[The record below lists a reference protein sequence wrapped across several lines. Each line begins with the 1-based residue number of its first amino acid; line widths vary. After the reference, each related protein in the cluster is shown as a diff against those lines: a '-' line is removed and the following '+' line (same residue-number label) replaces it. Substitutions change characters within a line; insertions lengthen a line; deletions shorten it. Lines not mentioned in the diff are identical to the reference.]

1 MPSAPDI
8 KSDDYYEVLGVDRGA
23 SDQEISRAYRK
34 LALKH
39 HPDRNPD
46 DTEAAEESF
55 KRIAEA
61 YEVLHDADKRRVYD
75 QVGKG
80 GISGGSSGGG
90 PAGSGVSFQHADEVF
105 KAFFGAG
112 DPFSGFGSD
121 DVFGARGRSSGS
133 SGGPF
138 HPFGGSSSG
147 GSPFANGS
155 PFGGGAPFNQGV
167 PGMPGGAFGGLG
179 MPGGMAFNFG
189 DFGGAGPGNMG
200 GHRRSAALPPYALP
214 RGSAVVVRGLAKS
227 PEHNGK
233 AGKVVGWDT
242 MKARYEVELDGNAT
256 LSLRPGNVTQQ
267 CSVEI
272 IALENQAEL
281 NGRIADV
288 IGYDESSGRYT
299 VRLKR
304 RLPNGKEV
312 LSIQPSNVILGL
324 GTRVVVQGLSNAQF
338 NGQMAQI
345 SSFDRAALRYT
356 VECQNGKPI
365 SIKMDNVI
373 C

>member
-8 KSDDYYEVLGVDRGA
+8 KSDDYYRVLGVDRSA
-23 SDQEISRAYRK
+23 SDQEISKAYRK

-75 QVGKG
+75 LG
-80 GISGGSSGGG
+80 GGSGGCTGGG
-90 PAGSGVSFQHADEVF
+90 GTSGPGVSFQHADEVF

-112 DPFSGFGSD
+112 DPFSVFTGADDGFG
-121 DVFGARGRSSGS
+121 AHGRSRGNSGGSFNSFGSGS
-133 SGGPF
+133 PF
-138 HPFGGSSSG
+138 SG
-147 GSPFANGS
+147 GSPFG
-155 PFGGGAPFNQGV
+155 Q
-167 PGMPGGAFGGLG
+167 GMPGMQGGAFSGAG
-179 MPGGMAFNFG
+179 MPGGMVFDFG
-189 DFGGAGPGNMG
+189 DLAGGRPGSMG

-214 RGSAVVVRGLAKS
+214 RGSVVVVRSLAKA

-233 AGKVVGWDT
+233 SGKVVGWDT
-242 MKARYEVELDGNAT
+242 TKARYEVELEGNGT

-272 IALENQAEL
+272 IALENKPEL

-288 IGYDESSGRYT
+288 VAYDDATGRYT

-304 RLPNGKEV
+304 RLPDGKEG
-312 LSIQPSNVILGL
+312 LAIQPSNVVLGL
-324 GTRVVVQGLSNAQF
+324 GTRVIVQGLANAQF

-345 SSFDRAALRYT
+345 SDFDRAALRYT
-356 VECQNGKPI
+356 VQCQNGKPI
-365 SIKMDNVI
+365 RIRMDNVL

>member
-8 KSDDYYEVLGVDRGA
+8 KSDDYYRVLGVDRGA
-23 SDQEISRAYRK
+23 SDPEISKAYRK

-80 GISGGSSGGG
+80 GVSSTNGCGPGGG
-90 PAGSGVSFQHADEVF
+90 QGVSFQHADEVF

-112 DPFSGFGSD
+112 DPFSAFMDDGFG
-121 DVFGARGRSSGS
+121 GHGRSRGNSGS
-133 SGGPF
+133 S
-138 HPFGGSSSG
+138 FGSFG
-147 GSPFANGS
+147 GSPF
-155 PFGGGAPFNQGV
+155 GAGMQG
-167 PGMPGGAFGGLG
+167 MQGGAFGNAGI
-179 MPGGMAFNFG
+179 PGGMMFDFS
-189 DFGGAGPGNMG
+189 DFGGARPGGTAGNL
-200 GHRRSAALPPYALP
+200 RSAAMPPYALP
-214 RGSAVVVRGLAKS
+214 RGAAVVVRGLAKA

-233 AGKVVGWDT
+233 SGKVVGWDQT
-242 MKARYEVELDGNAT
+242 KARYEVELEGSSP

-267 CSVEI
+267 CSIEI
-272 IALENQAEL
+272 VGLENKPEL
-281 NGRIADV
+281 NNRIADV
-288 IGYDESSGRYT
+288 VAYDEASGRYA

-304 RLPNGKEV
+304 RLPDGMEV
-312 LSIQPSNVILGL
+312 LSIQPSNVVLGL
-324 GTRVVVQGLSNAQF
+324 GTRVIVQGLSNAQF
-338 NGQMAQI
+338 NGQMAQV
-345 SSFDRAALRYT
+345 SDFDRAALRYT
-356 VECQNGKPI
+356 VQCQNGKQI
-365 SIKMDNVI
+365 RIKMDNVL